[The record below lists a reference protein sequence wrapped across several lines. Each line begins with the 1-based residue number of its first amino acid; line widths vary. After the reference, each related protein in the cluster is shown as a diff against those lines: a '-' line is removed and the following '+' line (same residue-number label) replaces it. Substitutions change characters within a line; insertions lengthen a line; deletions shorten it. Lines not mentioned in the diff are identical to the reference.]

1 MRKIA
6 ASIMCADQLH
16 LGEELRRLESAGVE
30 LLHCDVMDGVY
41 VNNLALGP
49 EYLEIVRNNTEIPLD
64 IHLATI
70 TPLKYIDMFGPVKP
84 EYISFHVEVAEDVSE
99 IIRKIRSY
107 NVKPSIAINPETPI
121 EAIYPYL
128 DDVEMVLMMTVNPGF
143 AGQKFQTD
151 VLQKLHDLK
160 AKLAGKI
167 HAPLIEVD
175 GNINKETVGLMRDCL
190 PDIYVLGTSALF
202 HDRDKT
208 SYAERL
214 VHIWSNV
221 ENMCNKAQRI

>member
-99 IIRKIRSY
+99 VIRKIRSY

-160 AKLAGKI
+160 AKLAGKV
-167 HAPLIEVD
+167 HTPLIEVD

-214 VHIWSNV
+214 VHIWSDV
-221 ENMCNKAQRI
+221 EKHV

>member
-99 IIRKIRSY
+99 VIRKIRSY

-128 DDVEMVLMMTVNPGF
+128 DDVKMVLMMTVNPGF

-160 AKLAGKI
+160 AKLAGKV

-214 VHIWSNV
+214 VHIWSDV
-221 ENMCNKAQRI
+221 EKHV

>member
-1 MRKIA
+1 MSKIA

-16 LGEELRRLESAGVE
+16 LGDELRRLETAGVE

-84 EYISFHVEVAEDVSE
+84 EYISFHVEVADDVSGV
-99 IIRKIRSY
+99 IRKIRSY

-128 DDVEMVLMMTVNPGF
+128 DEVEMVLMMTVNPGF

-160 AKLAGKI
+160 AKLAGKV
-167 HAPLIEVD
+167 HVPLIEVD

-202 HDRDKT
+202 HDRDQT

-214 VHIWSNV
+214 VHIWSDV
-221 ENMCNKAQRI
+221 EKYV

>member
-84 EYISFHVEVAEDVSE
+84 EYISFHIEVAEDVSE
-99 IIRKIRSY
+99 VIRKIRSY

-160 AKLAGKI
+160 AKLAGKV

-214 VHIWSNV
+214 VHIWSDV
-221 ENMCNKAQRI
+221 EKHV

>member
-16 LGEELRRLESAGVE
+16 LGDELQRLESAGVE

-151 VLQKLHDLK
+151 VVQKLHDLK

-221 ENMCNKAQRI
+221 EKHV

>member
-70 TPLKYIDMFGPVKP
+70 TPLKYIDIFGPVKP

-99 IIRKIRSY
+99 VIRKIRSY

-160 AKLAGKI
+160 AKLAGKV

-214 VHIWSNV
+214 VHIWSDV
-221 ENMCNKAQRI
+221 EKHV

>member
-1 MRKIA
+1 MSKIA

-16 LGEELRRLESAGVE
+16 LGDELRRLETAGVE

-84 EYISFHVEVAEDVSE
+84 EYISFHVEVADDVSE
-99 IIRKIRSY
+99 VIRKIRSY

-128 DDVEMVLMMTVNPGF
+128 DEVEMVLMMTVNPGF

-160 AKLAGKI
+160 AKLAGKV
-167 HAPLIEVD
+167 HVPLIEVD

-202 HDRDKT
+202 HNRDQT

-214 VHIWSNV
+214 VHIWSDV
-221 ENMCNKAQRI
+221 EKYV

>member
-99 IIRKIRSY
+99 VIRKIRSY

-160 AKLAGKI
+160 VKLAGKV

-175 GNINKETVGLMRDCL
+175 GNINKETVGLMRNCL

-214 VHIWSNV
+214 VHIWSDV
-221 ENMCNKAQRI
+221 EKHV

>member
-16 LGEELRRLESAGVE
+16 LGDELQRLESAGVE

-214 VHIWSNV
+214 VHIWSDV
-221 ENMCNKAQRI
+221 EKHV

>member
-6 ASIMCADQLH
+6 ASFMCADQLH

-99 IIRKIRSY
+99 VIRKIRSY

-160 AKLAGKI
+160 AKLAGKV

-214 VHIWSNV
+214 VHIWSDV
-221 ENMCNKAQRI
+221 EKHV

>member
-1 MRKIA
+1 MSKIA

-16 LGEELRRLESAGVE
+16 LSDELRRLESAGVE

-99 IIRKIRSY
+99 VIRKIRSY

-143 AGQKFQTD
+143 AGQKFQSD
-151 VLQKLHDLK
+151 VLQKLDDLK
-160 AKLAGKI
+160 AKLAGKV
-167 HAPLIEVD
+167 HVPLIEVD

-202 HDRDKT
+202 HNRDKT

-214 VHIWSNV
+214 VHIWSDV
-221 ENMCNKAQRI
+221 EKYV

>member
-16 LGEELRRLESAGVE
+16 LGDELRRLESAGVE

-84 EYISFHVEVAEDVSE
+84 EYISFHVEVADDVFAV
-99 IIRKIRSY
+99 IQKIRSY

-121 EAIYPYL
+121 ETIYPYL

-151 VLQKLHDLK
+151 VLQKLHDVK

-202 HDRDKT
+202 HNRDKT
-208 SYAERL
+208 NYAERL
-214 VHIWSNV
+214 VHIWSDIEKHV
-221 ENMCNKAQRI
+221 

>member
-16 LGEELRRLESAGVE
+16 LGDELQRLESAGVE

-49 EYLEIVRNNTEIPLD
+49 EYLEIVRNNTESPLD

-221 ENMCNKAQRI
+221 EKHV

>member
-64 IHLATI
+64 IHLVTI

-99 IIRKIRSY
+99 VIRKIRSY

-160 AKLAGKI
+160 AKLAGKV

-214 VHIWSNV
+214 VHIWSDV
-221 ENMCNKAQRI
+221 EKHV

>member
-16 LGEELRRLESAGVE
+16 LGDELRRLESAGVE

-84 EYISFHVEVAEDVSE
+84 EYISFHVEVADDVSE
-99 IIRKIRSY
+99 VIRKIRSY

-121 EAIYPYL
+121 EAIYSYL

-151 VLQKLHDLK
+151 VLQKLDDLK
-160 AKLAGKI
+160 AKLAGKV
-167 HAPLIEVD
+167 HVPLIEVD

-202 HDRDKT
+202 HNRDKT

-214 VHIWSNV
+214 VHIWSDV
-221 ENMCNKAQRI
+221 EKHV

>member
-16 LGEELRRLESAGVE
+16 LGDELQRLESAGVE

-175 GNINKETVGLMRDCL
+175 GDINKETVGLMRDCL

-221 ENMCNKAQRI
+221 EKHV

>member
-6 ASIMCADQLH
+6 ASIMCANQLH
-16 LGEELRRLESAGVE
+16 LGDELQRLESAGVE

-99 IIRKIRSY
+99 VIRKIRSY

-151 VLQKLHDLK
+151 VLQKLDDLK
-160 AKLAGKI
+160 AKLAGKV
-167 HAPLIEVD
+167 HVPLIEVD

-202 HDRDKT
+202 HNRDKT

-214 VHIWSNV
+214 VHIWSDV
-221 ENMCNKAQRI
+221 EKYV

>member
-1 MRKIA
+1 MSKIA

-16 LGEELRRLESAGVE
+16 LGDELRRLETAGVE

-84 EYISFHVEVAEDVSE
+84 EYISFHVEVADDVSE
-99 IIRKIRSY
+99 VIRKIRSY

-128 DDVEMVLMMTVNPGF
+128 DEVEMVLMMTVNPGF

-160 AKLAGKI
+160 AKLAGKV
-167 HAPLIEVD
+167 HVPLIEVD
-175 GNINKETVGLMRDCL
+175 GNINKETVSLMRDCL

-202 HDRDKT
+202 HDRDQT

-214 VHIWSNV
+214 VHIWSDV
-221 ENMCNKAQRI
+221 EKYV

>member
-99 IIRKIRSY
+99 VIRKIRSY

-128 DDVEMVLMMTVNPGF
+128 DGVEMVLMMTVNPGF

-160 AKLAGKI
+160 AKLAGKV

-214 VHIWSNV
+214 VHIWSDV
-221 ENMCNKAQRI
+221 EKHV

>member
-16 LGEELRRLESAGVE
+16 LGDELQRLESAGVE

-128 DDVEMVLMMTVNPGF
+128 DDVEMVLMMTLNPGF

-221 ENMCNKAQRI
+221 EKHV

>member
-99 IIRKIRSY
+99 VIRKIRSY

-121 EAIYPYL
+121 EAIYPHL

-160 AKLAGKI
+160 AKLAGKV

-214 VHIWSNV
+214 VHIWSDV
-221 ENMCNKAQRI
+221 EKHV

>member
-99 IIRKIRSY
+99 VIRKIRSY

-160 AKLAGKI
+160 AKLAGKV

-208 SYAERL
+208 SYAEIL
-214 VHIWSNV
+214 VHIWSDV
-221 ENMCNKAQRI
+221 EKHV

>member
-84 EYISFHVEVAEDVSE
+84 EYISFHVEVAENVSE
-99 IIRKIRSY
+99 VIRKIRSY

-151 VLQKLHDLK
+151 VIQKLHDLK
-160 AKLAGKI
+160 AKLAGKV

-190 PDIYVLGTSALF
+190 PNIYVLGTSALF

-214 VHIWSNV
+214 VHIWSDV
-221 ENMCNKAQRI
+221 EKHV

>member
-99 IIRKIRSY
+99 VIRKIRSY

-160 AKLAGKI
+160 AKLAGRV

-214 VHIWSNV
+214 VHIWSDV
-221 ENMCNKAQRI
+221 EKHV

>member
-16 LGEELRRLESAGVE
+16 LGEELRRLEYAGVE

-99 IIRKIRSY
+99 VIRKIRSY

-160 AKLAGKI
+160 AKLAGKV

-214 VHIWSNV
+214 VHIWSDV
-221 ENMCNKAQRI
+221 EKHV

>member
-1 MRKIA
+1 MRMKMRKIA

-16 LGEELRRLESAGVE
+16 LGDELQRLESAGVE

-70 TPLKYIDMFGPVKP
+70 NPLKYIDMFGPVKP

-151 VLQKLHDLK
+151 VLQKLDDLK

-202 HDRDKT
+202 HNRDKT

-221 ENMCNKAQRI
+221 EKHV

>member
-16 LGEELRRLESAGVE
+16 LGDELQRLESAGVE

-70 TPLKYIDMFGPVKP
+70 NPLKYIDMFGPVKP

-151 VLQKLHDLK
+151 VLQKLDDLK

-202 HDRDKT
+202 HNRDKT

-221 ENMCNKAQRI
+221 EKHV

>member
-99 IIRKIRSY
+99 VIRKIRSY

-160 AKLAGKI
+160 AKLAGKV

-190 PDIYVLGTSALF
+190 PGIYVLGTSALF

-214 VHIWSNV
+214 VHIWSDV
-221 ENMCNKAQRI
+221 EKHV

>member
-16 LGEELRRLESAGVE
+16 LGDELQRLESAGVE

-107 NVKPSIAINPETPI
+107 NVKPSIAINPETLI

-151 VLQKLHDLK
+151 VIQKLHDLK

-221 ENMCNKAQRI
+221 EKHV

>member
-99 IIRKIRSY
+99 VIRKIRSY

-151 VLQKLHDLK
+151 VIQKLHDLK
-160 AKLAGKI
+160 AKLAGKV

-175 GNINKETVGLMRDCL
+175 GNINKETVSLMRDCL

-214 VHIWSNV
+214 VHIWSDV
-221 ENMCNKAQRI
+221 EKHV

>member
-99 IIRKIRSY
+99 VIRKIRSY

-128 DDVEMVLMMTVNPGF
+128 DDVEIVLMMTVNPGF

-160 AKLAGKI
+160 AKLAGKV

-214 VHIWSNV
+214 VHIWSDV
-221 ENMCNKAQRI
+221 EKHV

>member
-16 LGEELRRLESAGVE
+16 LGDELQRLESAGVE

-221 ENMCNKAQRI
+221 EKHV

>member
-99 IIRKIRSY
+99 VIRKIRSY

-160 AKLAGKI
+160 AKLAGKV

-208 SYAERL
+208 SYAERI
-214 VHIWSNV
+214 VHIWSDV
-221 ENMCNKAQRI
+221 EKHV

>member
-16 LGEELRRLESAGVE
+16 LGDELQRLESAGVE

-175 GNINKETVGLMRDCL
+175 GNINKETVGLMRDYL

-221 ENMCNKAQRI
+221 EKHV

>member
-30 LLHCDVMDGVY
+30 LLHCDVMDGIY

-70 TPLKYIDMFGPVKP
+70 TPLKYIDMYATAKP

-99 IIRKIRSY
+99 VIRKIRSY
-107 NVKPSIAINPETPI
+107 NIKPSIAINPETPI

-160 AKLAGKI
+160 AKLEGKV

-214 VHIWSNV
+214 VHIWSDV
-221 ENMCNKAQRI
+221 EKHV

>member
-49 EYLEIVRNNTEIPLD
+49 EYLEIVQNNTEIPLD

-99 IIRKIRSY
+99 VIRKIRSY

-160 AKLAGKI
+160 AKLAGKV

-214 VHIWSNV
+214 VHIWSDV
-221 ENMCNKAQRI
+221 ENHV

>member
-49 EYLEIVRNNTEIPLD
+49 EYLEIVQNNTEIPLD

-99 IIRKIRSY
+99 VIRKIRSY

-160 AKLAGKI
+160 AKLAGKV

-202 HDRDKT
+202 HERDKT

-214 VHIWSNV
+214 VHIWSDV
-221 ENMCNKAQRI
+221 EKHV